1 MPSFADVT
9 VVQAEKKEVTKMTK
23 KLLVFFLV
31 FAVVVAFVLSALAQ
45 TVVQGKIRALDRAGK
60 TITIGKTQYSLS
72 DTASQAKVKVGDI
85 VEATVEGK
93 VVKKL
98 ALSLM

>member
-1 MPSFADVT
+1 M
-9 VVQAEKKEVTKMTK
+9 EKKEVTKMTK

-31 FAVVVAFVLSALAQ
+31 FAVAVAFVLSALAQ
-45 TVVQGKIRALDRAGK
+45 TVVQGKIHALNRAAK

-72 DTASQAKVKVGDI
+72 DTAAQAKVKVGDV

>member
-1 MPSFADVT
+1 MERT
-9 VVQAEKKEVTKMTK
+9 EVTKMTK
-23 KLLVFFLV
+23 KLLVFFLA
-31 FAVVVAFVLSALAQ
+31 FAVVVAFSLPALAQ
-45 TVVQGKIRALDRAGK
+45 DIVQGKIKALDKTAK

-72 DTASQAKVKVGDI
+72 DEAAQVMVKVGDM

>member
-1 MPSFADVT
+1 V
-9 VVQAEKKEVTKMTK
+9 EKKEVTKMRK
-23 KLLVFFLV
+23 KLLILFLA
-31 FAVVVAFVLSALAQ
+31 FAVTVAFVLPALAQ
-45 TVVQGKIRALDRAGK
+45 NVIQGKIEALNKAAK

-72 DTASQAKVKVGDI
+72 DAAAQAKVKVGDT

-98 ALSLM
+98 VLALM

>member
-1 MPSFADVT
+1 MR
-9 VVQAEKKEVTKMTK
+9 K
-23 KLLVFFLV
+23 KLLILFLA
-31 FAVVVAFVLSALAQ
+31 FAVTVAFVLPALAQ
-45 TVVQGKIRALDRAGK
+45 NVIQGKIEALNKAAK

-72 DTASQAKVKVGDI
+72 DAAAQAKVKVGDT

-98 ALSLM
+98 VLALM

>member
-1 MPSFADVT
+1 MK
-9 VVQAEKKEVTKMTK
+9 KKEVTKMRK
-23 KLLVFFLV
+23 KLLILFLA
-31 FAVVVAFVLSALAQ
+31 FAVTVAFVLPALAQ
-45 TVVQGKIRALDRAGK
+45 NVIQGKIEALNKAAK

-72 DTASQAKVKVGDI
+72 DAAAQAKVKVGDT

-98 ALSLM
+98 VLALM